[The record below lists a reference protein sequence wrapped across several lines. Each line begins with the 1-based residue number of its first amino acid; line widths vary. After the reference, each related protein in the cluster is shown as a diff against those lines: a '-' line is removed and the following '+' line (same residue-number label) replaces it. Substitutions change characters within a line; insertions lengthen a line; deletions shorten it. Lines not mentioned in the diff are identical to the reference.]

1 MTDIKPGPWIEWKG
15 GKCPLNPTVLHQRRY
30 RDGAEGGWTTT
41 RNAGPLQWKHDGGNA
56 DIVAY
61 RLERVSP
68 DDMVTEIDNIRNSL
82 VTAQMVYL
90 EAQQS
95 LNYKRRFDLEGS
107 NSDYKYYRKLLDEVT
122 EKQTAMNRLERLLI
136 EACLELARESSNLIS
151 VKHK

>member
-1 MTDIKPGPWIEWKG
+1 MTDIKPGPWIKWTG
-15 GKCPLNPTVLHQRRY
+15 GNCPLNPTVLHQRRY
-30 RDGAEGGWTTT
+30 RDGGEGDWTTT
-41 RNAGPLQWKHDGGNA
+41 RRAGLYHWNHDGGNA

-68 DDMVTEIDNIRNSL
+68 DDLVTEIDNIRNSL

-95 LNYKRRFDLEGS
+95 LNYKRRFDLDGS